1 MLHNIYRLLVA
12 AVAVVAGSTLSPERR
27 MMRKVSLSHQWRSII
42 TSYDKARQMSV
53 EAYGLWGVTPEI
65 FAKYYAKM
73 KSIDPHSRPLEAYYL
88 IMEELTITHDLDPDI
103 WS

>member
-1 MLHNIYRLLVA
+1 
-12 AVAVVAGSTLSPERR
+12 
-27 MMRKVSLSHQWRSII
+27 
-42 TSYDKARQMSV
+42 MSV
-53 EAYGLWGVTPEI
+53 EAYDVTPEI

-73 KSIDPHSRPLEAYYL
+73 RSIDPHSRPLEAYYL